1 MGCPRSNLF
10 RYQEIVLGSWNS
22 GYINWYQYGHYMH
35 NLMHNGYI
43 VSEPQHTE
51 VHMAW
56 IQNLKKYV
64 VYTKSVPVFVS
75 VNLFFS
81 VCKHHGYSR
90 NAFCDK
96 IFTYEEYTERISTLS
111 PMLEYREEQINR
123 SRDRNCLFVKKRTF
137 WKCVFTLCALQCVA
151 VPKRCTRCASNFACN
166 VHIDT
171 RWCTQSFKILGLFP
185 DTERDYFWDAPC
197 TSMGY

>member
-1 MGCPRSNLF
+1 MN
-10 RYQEIVLGSWNS
+10 
-22 GYINWYQYGHYMH
+22 
-35 NLMHNGYI
+35 
-43 VSEPQHTE
+43 TK
-51 VHMAW
+51 
-56 IQNLKKYV
+56 LKKYV

-123 SRDRNCLFVKKRTF
+123 SRDRNCLFVKNVLF
-137 WKCVFTLCALQCVA
+137 ESVYLHYVHFSALRFRND
-151 VPKRCTRCASNFACN
+151 VPD
-166 VHIDT
+166 VH
-171 RWCTQSFKILGLFP
+171 QILHAMSILIPGDVP
-185 DTERDYFWDAPC
+185 RV
-197 TSMGY
+197 SRS